1 MVVIIMASTMLV
13 VIMMM
18 RVTWFIFCCRSDIPH
33 GRSEKLDVCENERG
47 RMLVDYSSGL
57 RCLRL
62 ERGELLLRGD
72 ACGTGLMLRSERL
85 DGHQLPLQRVIV
97 SCRTLVCLS
106 FG

>member
-1 MVVIIMASTMLV
+1 MTLIIVVLMIMRATRSS
-13 VIMMM
+13 
-18 RVTWFIFCCRSDIPH
+18 FYCRTDIPY
-33 GRSEKLDVCENERG
+33 GRYEKLDVCENERG

-97 SCRTLVCLS
+97 SSRTPVYLS

>member
-1 MVVIIMASTMLV
+1 
-13 VIMMM
+13 MMM
-18 RVTWFIFCCRSDIPH
+18 RATSFYFRTDIPH
-33 GRSEKLDVCENERG
+33 GRSEKVDVCENERG

-62 ERGELLLRGD
+62 EGGEMLLRGD
-72 ACGTGLMLRSERL
+72 ASGTGLMLKSERL